1 MCTASAD
8 KSQLVEDG
16 AAAGHAVARAPT
28 DGKGGGSTA
37 QPICEARGRPPA
49 PCALAARR
57 PSARTVHPYSAPAA
71 TGTAPVPLVGAH
83 LPVRAARESNVHAF
97 RALLNLSCSNFPPRY
112 VKYIIGNMSS
122 ELTGQVTMG
131 QKAFYPEKV
140 NEKQRAKSV
149 TQCVP
154 QL

>member
-28 DGKGGGSTA
+28 DGKGGGSKA

-49 PCALAARR
+49 PCALAART
-57 PSARTVHPYSAPAA
+57 PGTRTVHPYSASAA
-71 TGTAPVPLVGAH
+71 TGIAPVPLVGAH

-112 VKYIIGNMSS
+112 VK
-122 ELTGQVTMG
+122 
-131 QKAFYPEKV
+131 
-140 NEKQRAKSV
+140 
-149 TQCVP
+149 
-154 QL
+154 